1 MKRMLP
7 VVIDVI
13 RENKSNDPDVIAKNL
28 KIKVHYRALPKALKG
43 LLIKT
48 PFTKDVVINSR
59 IDVNHKK
66 IALAHELGHIILHKG
81 GYNLLE
87 IDMLTDSDRKAKE
100 YEANKFAFLLV
111 AHTCLRNSP
120 KMIDGIRNEK
130 YLTFNDTVE
139 LLKVFENTGC
149 YLGEASL

>member
-7 VVIDVI
+7 IVINVI

-59 IDVNHKK
+59 IDVD
-66 IALAHELGHIILHKG
+66 HIQLSGIF
-81 GYNLLE
+81 YNLN
-87 IDMLTDSDRKAKE
+87 ICC
-100 YEANKFAFLLV
+100 FLSV
-111 AHTCLRNSP
+111 SSF
-120 KMIDGIRNEK
+120 IR
-130 YLTFNDTVE
+130 
-139 LLKVFENTGC
+139 
-149 YLGEASL
+149 SR

>member
-7 VVIDVI
+7 IVIDVI

-28 KIKVHYRALPKALKG
+28 KIKVHYRTLPKALKG

-66 IALAHELGHIILHKG
+66 IALAHELGHIKHDDFHSEKHI
-81 GYNLLE
+81 NLIERIAHDRELDE
-87 IDMLTDSDRKAKE
+87 DIDE
-100 YEANKFAFLLV
+100 EFFYHV
-111 AHTCLRNSP
+111 VNS
-120 KMIDGIRNEK
+120 KD
-130 YLTFNDTVE
+130 V
-139 LLKVFENTGC
+139 
-149 YLGEASL
+149 